1 MGLEDYESFTESG
14 LRYSYRFF
22 LLGFSI
28 TLSMLIVSLMLYF
41 NQEKIWEVTSTK
53 IYFVLTIFFLFLIVF
68 MYFIRGISVI
78 FNARKEFETDHELNV
93 VLAILIFIAFFIIFF
108 INLSLSWGFTGGS
121 SLIAFASMGFDSS
134 LLIVF
139 IVIVIFSTLV
149 YILLGLASTYLV
161 QGLITKKQQKTLK
174 KAFVLFALST
184 FTLNITGLFAYVL
197 FYSVYRD
204 TYVSL
209 NKGNIKAVITAPCP
223 GCNREIPIESQV
235 CPHCATEL
243 ILEEVKD
250 EKPPQI
256 PEEEEYDDEPYN
268 NRIA

>member
-1 MGLEDYESFTESG
+1 MGTDNFESFTESG

-28 TLSMLIVSLMLYF
+28 TLSMLIVALMLYF
-41 NQEKIWEVTSTK
+41 NQERIWEVTSSK

-68 MYFIRGISVI
+68 FYFIRGIAIV
-78 FNARKEFETDHELNV
+78 FNARQEFESDHELNV
-93 VLAILIFIAFFIIFF
+93 ILATLIFIAFFVIFF
-108 INLSLSWGFTGGS
+108 INLSLAWGFTGGS
-121 SLIAFASMGFDSS
+121 SLIAYASMGFDSS

-139 IVIVIFSTLV
+139 VVVIIFSTLV
-149 YILLGLASTYLV
+149 YILLGLASTYLIK
-161 QGLITKKQQKTLK
+161 GLITEKQISTLK
-174 KAFVLFALST
+174 KAFVLFALSS

-204 TYVSL
+204 TYLSL
-209 NKGNIKAVITAPCP
+209 NKGNLKAVITAPCP

-235 CPHCATEL
+235 CPHCGIEL
-243 ILEEVKD
+243 ILEEEVENK
-250 EKPPQI
+250 QI
-256 PEEEEYDDEPYN
+256 QGQPEEDYDQPYN